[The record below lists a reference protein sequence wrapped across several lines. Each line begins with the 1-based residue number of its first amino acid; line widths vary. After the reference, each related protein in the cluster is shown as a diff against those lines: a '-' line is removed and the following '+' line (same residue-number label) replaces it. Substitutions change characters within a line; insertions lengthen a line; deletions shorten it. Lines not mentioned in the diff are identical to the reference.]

1 MAKQQKHPADAFL
14 HLKNLPTIWCPG
26 CGIGIVVNTFI
37 QTVNKMNLKKGNIF
51 NITSGISCT
60 GKISDHLNLK
70 STISEDPFQKAYE
83 LKKKNPQSRMVIFFN
98 DNDLMVNG
106 IDSLLKSCHA
116 EAEILAIYI
125 NSFVCNILFFHKKF
139 MHFNFRKQD
148 SHVQS
153 KAVFNLP
160 LLMKDCGA
168 SYIARWTPLHCRRLA
183 YSIKETLLK
192 PGFSFI
198 EVISPCLM
206 YYASSGYEGKTI
218 DRMGYYLKNAKI
230 ENDHP
235 MEDLQTENL
244 NNIIIGNF
252 LNKTQ

>member
-1 MAKQQKHPADAFL
+1 MAKKQNHPADAFL

-26 CGIGIVVNTFI
+26 CGIGIVVNIFI
-37 QTVNKMNLKKGNIF
+37 QTVNKMKIKKENIF
-51 NITSGISCT
+51 IVSSGISCT

-70 STISEDPFQKAYE
+70 STESEDPFKE
-83 LKKKNPQSRMVIFFN
+83 TDKLKKKNPKSRMVIFFN

-106 IDSLLKSCHA
+106 IDGLLKSCHA
-116 EAEILAIYI
+116 GTEVLAIYI

-148 SHVQS
+148 SHIEP
-153 KAVFNLP
+153 KDVFNLP
-160 LLMKDCGA
+160 LLMKECGA

-183 YSIKETLLK
+183 YSLKETILK
-192 PGFSFI
+192 AGFSFI

-230 ENDHP
+230 ENGYP
-235 MEDLQTENL
+235 MEELKTEDIENL
-244 NNIIIGNF
+244 IIGKF